1 MSAEGEE
8 GATETSTVGWASDA
22 EAELN
27 NGGVAPDAL
36 IVSVD
41 AAMAPFHEGHEYHEV
56 KVAVCQPLQRVSPT
70 PSASEAPRWQPL
82 NNTPDYCLGL
92 EPRPEFWLRV
102 RAHALQHGLASPTCH
117 LVACVGD
124 GLDLAY
130 GARYL
135 GGLGRYLVEIVDIF
149 HAREHL
155 WAYARGY
162 FDTEAAATVWAR
174 SLNDG
179 LKTDGPGPI
188 LDAMAALEAHH
199 PGAHPTTVQEHHQ
212 YFVHQASRMDYPR
225 YRALGLPIG
234 SGIIEG
240 TCQTLVKERLD
251 AGGMW
256 WTRVGAQTIGTWRAL
271 VNDSFKIPNKDNSM
285 SPKTVVEFPQRRQLN
300 IPKNAS

>member
-1 MSAEGEE
+1 MVSNYWNRWLAI
-8 GATETSTVGWASDA
+8 
-22 EAELN
+22 
-27 NGGVAPDAL
+27 NGIRGQDFVE
-36 IVSVD
+36 SV
-41 AAMAPFHEGHEYHEV
+41 V
-56 KVAVCQPLQRVSPT
+56 KINRNMQ
-70 PSASEAPRWQPL
+70 
-82 NNTPDYCLGL
+82 
-92 EPRPEFWLRV
+92 
-102 RAHALQHGLASPTCH
+102 
-117 LVACVGD
+117 
-124 GLDLAY
+124 
-130 GARYL
+130 
-135 GGLGRYLVEIVDIF
+135 
-149 HAREHL
+149 
-155 WAYARGY
+155 
-162 FDTEAAATVWAR
+162 
-174 SLNDG
+174 
-179 LKTDGPGPI
+179 PI